1 MSDNK
6 VSSISV
12 NGDENNGNKNEN
24 SIRSIIFD
32 YAEGTTL
39 HGVRYQIVGGSVTR
53 RFIWSGFVLF
63 SFVYFTYN
71 SIRLCENYLN
81 HPTMIKQK
89 MIFAEKMVFPAITIC
104 NYNSVRKSKV
114 HVKNA
119 QGQYQ
124 KPKYHQS
131 SSIKHLNITRHLE
144 LDKLYQTYGH
154 NMDEEGMLVNCTL
167 KGKRCDAKDFRSSVQ
182 SMGLCHTFNS
192 GNKQVACYLFC

>member
-12 NGDENNGNKNEN
+12 NGDENNGNKNGN

-32 YAEGTTL
+32 YAERTTL
-39 HGVRYQIVGGSVTR
+39 HGVRYLIVGGSVTR

-81 HPTMIKQK
+81 HPTMIKQE
-89 MIFAEKMVFPAITIC
+89 IISAEKMVFPAITIC

-114 HVKNA
+114 YAKNA
-119 QGQYQ
+119 QGQDVA
-124 KPKYHQS
+124 S
-131 SSIKHLNITRHLE
+131 NIKNLNITRHLE
-144 LDKLYQTYGH
+144 LDKLFQTYGH
-154 NMDEEGMLVNCTL
+154 NMDEEGMFVDCTL

-192 GNKQVACYLFC
+192 GNK